1 MMKSLKW
8 LYEFST
14 IFFPRK
20 NRFLT
25 IVHGW
30 ESICGFPEF
39 SGEDPVY
46 HRSKKKAWDWIH
58 WRDQKEQFCFTRV
71 TFPRAHKLPRE
82 TLLAHGFLPK
92 RTWVSPGF
100 PSCACPC
107 HLFPAHPLYCF
118 TRCTTEGQWV
128 AGRTVSWA
136 MSETLWRNA
145 DPSNCFTG
153 PIRKATHEPLELLHP
168 QIIPASP
175 WVPPTLHI
183 PHSHHCSPTH
193 PKLAPHVHP

>member
-1 MMKSLKW
+1 MDKRHLWISRVQWRRSSISKEQKKSLRLDTLK
-8 LYEFST
+8 
-14 IFFPRK
+14 
-20 NRFLT
+20 
-25 IVHGW
+25 
-30 ESICGFPEF
+30 
-39 SGEDPVY
+39 
-46 HRSKKKAWDWIH
+46 RSKGAVLLYACHFPQGAQTAKRDLVGPWISA
-58 WRDQKEQFCFTRV
+58 KE
-71 TFPRAHKLPRE
+71 KL
-82 TLLAHGFLPK
+82 

-100 PSCACPC
+100 PTCACPC

-153 PIRKATHEPLELLHP
+153 AIRKAAHEPLELLHP